1 MEIKQFKADAQ
12 YLDNLIGNLTNQYIN
27 LDYSDIVNIKKCK
40 DISIYTAS
48 KDASFQGDSD
58 EFLQVFIEK
67 AKNLLAGQTPHS
79 VLISLSLERDAS
91 ITMEAM
97 ASFNDFFE
105 VFTEEVEVKWGIAHI
120 HDDIPMYIVIAVGTN
135 PEEVCL

>member
-12 YLDNLIGNLTNQYIN
+12 YLDNLIGSLTNQYIN

-40 DISIYTAS
+40 DICIYTAS

-58 EFLQVFIEK
+58 EFVQMFIEE
-67 AKNLLAGQTPHS
+67 AKNLLVGQTPHS

-97 ASFNDFFE
+97 SSFNDFCE
-105 VFTEEVEVKWGIAHI
+105 VFTEDVEVKWGIAHI
-120 HDDIPMYIVIAVGTN
+120 HDDIPMNIVIAVGTD
-135 PEEVCL
+135 PEVFCK